1 MLLLAIDTTTRVC
14 SVALGDQEKI
24 LAEYHLNVKNTHSQR
39 LMPLIVS
46 LFRDSG
52 IDKSRLEGVALS
64 IGPGSFTGIRIG
76 MATAKGLCQGLNIPV
91 VGVMT
96 LDALAEACPFF
107 PGLICPILDARKN
120 QVYTALYR
128 GTAGDPEML
137 HPAAALSI
145 DELGHR
151 LAAYEDEVIFLGDA
165 VESYGGAL
173 RQILGQRYREMPLP
187 SRFNRAALVL
197 QKGIKIWQE
206 KGPVS
211 PYALKPLYIRLPEAE
226 RRLQERK
233 QEGRV

>member
-52 IDKSRLEGVALS
+52 IDKSRLEGVALT

-76 MATAKGLCQGLNIPV
+76 MATAKGLCQGLNIPA

-96 LDALAEACPFF
+96 LDALAEACTFF

-128 GTAGDPEML
+128 GAAGDPEML
-137 HPAAALSI
+137 QPAAALSI
-145 DELGHR
+145 DELGHK

-165 VESYGGAL
+165 VERYGGAL
-173 RQILGQRYREMPLP
+173 RQILAQYYREMPLP
-187 SRFNRAALVL
+187 SRLNRPALVL
-197 QKGIKIWQE
+197 QKRIKLCQA

-211 PYALKPLYIRLPEAE
+211 PYVLKPLYIHLPEAE